1 MDNLKKIAG
10 GAIVT
15 LLIGGTA
22 YTLNQAD
29 IVKNFADESGLTQE
43 QAEQYVNAIPE
54 EDLASWDVIGEAFV
68 IGGQEVQKATAEIDC
83 VNYSYDWE
91 SPTLSCSTAKL
102 QLDKWVK
109 DSIALGYA
117 YKKLDVEGA
126 SKIDIQNTITLID
139 QINANYQLEAVIQ
152 IFDPSLVEEE
162 RQTNLYNKAILKT
175 ALESE
180 TGN

>member
-29 IVKNFADESGLTQE
+29 ITKNFADESGLTQE
-43 QAEQYVNAIPE
+43 QAEQYINAIPE

-68 IGGQEVQKATAEIDC
+68 IDGQDLQNVMSKIDC
-83 VNYSYDWE
+83 DNYSYDWE
-91 SPTLSCSTAKL
+91 SPTLSCSKAKS
-102 QLDKWVK
+102 QLDTWSK

-126 SKIDIQNTITLID
+126 SKTDIQNTITLLD
-139 QINANYQLEAVIQ
+139 QINADYKLEVVVQ
-152 IFDPSLVEEE
+152 FLEPSIVEEE

-180 TGN
+180 TTN